1 MKRFL
6 RMAKVRPDAIT
17 EYIERHANAPATLLR
32 ALSAACIQNYSIAE
46 KDGTLISFFEYTGEN
61 FEADMQ
67 ILKNNPASEAWNQEL
82 ECYFIHGEEEACWEE
97 FHEVFHME

>member
-17 EYIERHANAPATLLR
+17 EYIERHANAPDTLLR
-32 ALSAACIQNYSIAE
+32 ALSATHIQNYSIAE

-67 ILKNNPASEAWNQEL
+67 ILKNNPASKAWNQEL
-82 ECYFIHGEEEACWEE
+82 EHCFIHGEEEPCWEE
-97 FHEVFHME
+97 FREVFHME